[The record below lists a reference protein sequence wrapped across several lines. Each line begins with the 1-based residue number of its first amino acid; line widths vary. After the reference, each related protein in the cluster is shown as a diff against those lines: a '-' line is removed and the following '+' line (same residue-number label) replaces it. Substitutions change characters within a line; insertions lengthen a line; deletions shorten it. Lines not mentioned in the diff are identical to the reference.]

1 VGTWT
6 GEANSVIFTNIKQVR
21 MTAITVYYKQDN
33 RADAELA
40 WNPATVSLTVGDA
53 FTTPTFSNPNSLTVS
68 FESSNTELATVNA
81 GVISLVS
88 GKIGTATITATY
100 AGDETYKPAEVK
112 CTISV
117 SPKTENVVILAQY
130 AGNWYALMAQGAV
143 VDGVTKTDRLAALPV
158 EYFNGTLYNVA
169 DADKAL
175 IEWQQVVE
183 GNKVT
188 FKNGE
193 NYLKGKSSTTLILE
207 PEATGLYQ
215 WDYPSYTM
223 VLEGSETVRTFLYS
237 NTNNCFRNY
246 DADLASNGVATD
258 VAYSALPVVTAAKFE
273 TATFYTRSEL
283 PVGSYGTICLP
294 YASNN
299 YTGATFFEVA
309 GKEGNKIVFDEVT
322 ELEAGKPYIFLA
334 EATEIKVVQIGEA
347 AIEAGNHNSLQGT
360 FTQINPAVDNVLVDN
375 YMIVNNVIKKCGVNC
390 GLQAYR
396 AYFIAGELE
405 SLVAAP
411 ALVPGVRRVA
421 IGQAPQVAT
430 GVDQVQGDNV
440 PTKMIINGQL
450 FILRGEKMYDA
461 QGKLVK

>member
-1 VGTWT
+1 
-6 GEANSVIFTNIKQVR
+6 
-21 MTAITVYYKQDN
+21 
-33 RADAELA
+33 
-40 WNPATVSLTVGDA
+40 
-53 FTTPTFSNPNSLTVS
+53 
-68 FESSNTELATVNA
+68 
-81 GVISLVS
+81 
-88 GKIGTATITATY
+88 
-100 AGDETYKPAEVK
+100 
-112 CTISV
+112 
-117 SPKTENVVILAQY
+117 
-130 AGNWYALMAQGAV
+130 MAQGAV
-143 VDGVTKTDRLAALPV
+143 GDGVTKTDRLAALPV

-322 ELEAGKPYIFLA
+322 ALEAGKPYIFLA
-334 EATEIKVVQIGEA
+334 EATEIKVAQIGDEYT
-347 AIEAGNHNSLQGT
+347 GNAQLYNSLQGT
-360 FTQINPAVDNVLVDN
+360 FTQIDPAVDNVLKDN
-375 YMIVNNVIKKCGVNC
+375 YMVVNNVIKKCGVNC
-390 GLQAYR
+390 GLKANR
-396 AYFIAGELE
+396 AYFVATELDK
-405 SLVAAP
+405 LGAAP
-411 ALVPGVRRVA
+411 AQAHGVRRVSMGVT
-421 IGQAPQVAT
+421 GQNTAT
-430 GVDQVQGDNV
+430 GVDQVQGDEV